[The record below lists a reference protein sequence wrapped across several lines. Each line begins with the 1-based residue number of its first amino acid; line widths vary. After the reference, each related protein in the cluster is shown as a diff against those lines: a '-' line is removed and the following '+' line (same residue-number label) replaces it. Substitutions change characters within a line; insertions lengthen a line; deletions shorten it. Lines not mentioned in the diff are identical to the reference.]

1 MHPIYHTDALI
12 LGSHPRGEANR
23 AYLLLTADMG
33 VFYAIAQGVRLEK
46 SKLRYTLQ
54 DFSYARVDLV
64 RGKDVW
70 RITSATPKET
80 FQYIYTSER
89 GMRFLTNVQKLMRRL
104 IRGEV
109 AHPDILKDMLVAL
122 RFLQETK
129 EKDFYTPVELTVV
142 LRILHDLGYVSQK
155 EIYQSFLEGDFNP
168 AILISDSFPK
178 KEIIEEIQHA
188 LSESQL

>member
-1 MHPIYHTDALI
+1 
-12 LGSHPRGEANR
+12 
-23 AYLLLTADMG
+23 
-33 VFYAIAQGVRLEK
+33 
-46 SKLRYTLQ
+46 
-54 DFSYARVDLV
+54 
-64 RGKDVW
+64 
-70 RITSATPKET
+70 
-80 FQYIYTSER
+80 
-89 GMRFLTNVQKLMRRL
+89 MRFLTNVQKLMRRL